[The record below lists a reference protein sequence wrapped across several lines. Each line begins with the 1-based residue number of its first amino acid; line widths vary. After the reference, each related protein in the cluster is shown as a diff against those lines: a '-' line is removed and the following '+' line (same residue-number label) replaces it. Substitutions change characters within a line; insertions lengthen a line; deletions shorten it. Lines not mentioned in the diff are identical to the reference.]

1 MADSSRL
8 HRLRSYRAR
17 SWLRAAGDADS
28 LDARFIFLW
37 VAFNSLYGQRRA
49 HDWLDVEAFL
59 RKVLHSDA
67 ERVRKDLLDL
77 HDEGIALLGLEF
89 LSFGYWGSGFTDL
102 VAETITGHILQAE
115 FDWAAET
122 PHKSLVPIFERLY
135 VLRNQVFHGS
145 AKFGSSKN
153 RDSLRPA
160 VPAIAATVSRAITT
174 LSMGVPSR
182 GDPCFGPGRLS
193 VRGIGK
199 WRRRHMA
206 RRRAASIPWTTSA
219 PGVRIAGARTA
230 VAPAASVRDRTD
242 GRS

>member
-8 HRLRSYRAR
+8 HQLRSYRAR
-17 SWLRAAGDADS
+17 SWLQAAGDADS

-37 VAFNSLYGQRRA
+37 VAFNALYGQRRA

-59 RKVLHSDA
+59 RKVLQSDA

-77 HDEGIALLGLEF
+77 HDESIALLGLEF

-102 VAETITGHILQAE
+102 VAETITGDILQAE
-115 FDWAAET
+115 CDWAAKT

-160 VPAIAATVSRAITT
+160 VPLLERLVRTFCEILADDERDARWGPPPNIPKGAIGHLRDNRSRLNPLYSA
-174 LSMGVPSR
+174 LSR
-182 GDPCFGPGRLS
+182 G
-193 VRGIGK
+193 
-199 WRRRHMA
+199 RR
-206 RRRAASIPWTTSA
+206 
-219 PGVRIAGARTA
+219 
-230 VAPAASVRDRTD
+230 
-242 GRS
+242 

>member
-1 MADSSRL
+1 MADPSRL
-8 HRLRSYRAR
+8 HQLRSYRAR

-59 RKVLHSDA
+59 GKVLHSDA

-89 LSFGYWGSGFTDL
+89 LCFEYWAWGFTDR

-115 FDWAAET
+115 FNWAAKT
-122 PHKSLVPIFERLY
+122 PHKSLFPIFERLY

-160 VPAIAATVSRAITT
+160 VPLLERLVRTFCEIVGEDERDARWGSPPNIPKGAIGHPRDKRSRLNPLYSA
-174 LSMGVPSR
+174 LSG
-182 GDPCFGPGRLS
+182 GR
-193 VRGIGK
+193 R
-199 WRRRHMA
+199 
-206 RRRAASIPWTTSA
+206 
-219 PGVRIAGARTA
+219 
-230 VAPAASVRDRTD
+230 
-242 GRS
+242 